1 MKLLATLTRRG
12 LLSAAILMGLASTTH
27 AQSYPS
33 REITLVI
40 PFGIGGSTDIIG
52 RQLASDMS
60 KVLGAKI
67 NVENKPGGTGTIGST
82 QVVQSRPDG
91 YTIGFVAN
99 DALVLQ
105 PLLNSALVFKTPDDY
120 QPIVKLGYR
129 SDVLYVRA
137 EAPWKSYADFVAD
150 AKQNPGKIRV
160 AIPGVGTL
168 AELTLQK
175 LNKVAGVRMVPVPF
189 SGGGSEATLAV
200 LGGRVE
206 SSAGSVS
213 VGAGQVAAGK
223 LRALAVFQRGKHAV
237 FPEAASIDDAHGDV
251 SILATFYLFGPKG
264 LPKDVLDKLAAA
276 ATQVGRSEEWAAFAK
291 RQDFTP
297 DVMGPDATKQDLL
310 QQAKDFAERIR
321 ENAAK

>member
-1 MKLLATLTRRG
+1 MKTFAKMSRRG
-12 LLSAAILMGLASTTH
+12 VLSAALLLGAASM
-27 AQSYPS
+27 AQAQTYPS

-52 RQLASDMS
+52 RQFAGELAKAM
-60 KVLGAKI
+60 GAKI

-82 QVVQSRPDG
+82 QVIQSKPDG

-105 PLLNSALVFKTPDDY
+105 PLLNPSLVFKSPDDY

-137 EAPWKSYADFVAD
+137 EAPWKTFADFIAD
-150 AKQNPGKIRV
+150 AKRNPGKIRI

-168 AELTLQK
+168 GELSIQK
-175 LNKVAGVRMVPVPF
+175 LNKAAGVRMVPVPF
-189 SGGGSEATLAV
+189 SGGGAEATLAV

-206 SSAGSVS
+206 ASAGSVS

-223 LRALAVFQRGKHAV
+223 LRPLAVFQRGKHAV
-237 FPEAASIDDAHGDV
+237 FADADSIDDAHGDV
-251 SILATFYLFGPKG
+251 SILAEFYLFAPKG
-264 LPKDVLDKLAAA
+264 LPKDVLDKLVAAS
-276 ATQVGRSEEWAAFAK
+276 TQVGRSEDWAAFAK
-291 RQDFTP
+291 KQDFTP
-297 DVMGPDATKQDLL
+297 DVKGPDATKEDLL
-310 QQAKDFAERIR
+310 RQGRDFAERLKD
-321 ENAAK
+321 NAAK

>member
-1 MKLLATLTRRG
+1 MKSLAKLSRRG
-12 LLSAAILMGLASTTH
+12 VLSAAALLCAASMAN

-52 RQLASDMS
+52 RQFAGELAKAM
-60 KVLGAKI
+60 GAKI

-82 QVVQSRPDG
+82 QVIQSKPDG

-105 PLLNSALVFKTPDDY
+105 PLLNPSLVFKSPDDY

-137 EAPWKSYADFVAD
+137 EAPWKNYADFIAD
-150 AKQNPGKIRV
+150 AKRNPGKMRI

-168 AELTLQK
+168 GELSIQK
-175 LNKVAGVRMVPVPF
+175 LNKVAGVRIAPVPF
-189 SGGGSEATLAV
+189 SGGGAEATLAV

-206 SSAGSVS
+206 ASAGSVS

-223 LRALAVFQRGKHAV
+223 LRPLAVFQRGKHAV
-237 FPEAASIDDAHGDV
+237 FPEADSIDDAHPDV
-251 SILATFYLFGPKG
+251 SILAEFYVFAPKG
-264 LPKDVLDKLAAA
+264 LPKDVLDKLVAAS
-276 ATQVGRSEEWAAFAK
+276 TQVGRSEDWAAFAK
-291 RQDFTP
+291 KQDFTP
-297 DVMGPDATKQDLL
+297 DVKGPDATKEDLL
-310 QQAKDFAERIR
+310 RQGRDFAERLKD
-321 ENAAK
+321 NAAK

>member
-1 MKLLATLTRRG
+1 MTLLANLSRRG
-12 LLSAAILMGLASTTH
+12 LLSAVVMLGLAPAAH
-27 AQSYPS
+27 AQTYPS
-33 REITLVI
+33 RDITLVI

-52 RQLASDMS
+52 RGLAGDLA

-82 QVVQSRPDG
+82 QVIQSRPDG

-105 PLLNSALVFKTPDDY
+105 PLLNPSLPFKSPDDY

-137 EAPWKSYADFVAD
+137 DAPWKTYADFVAD
-150 AKQNPGKIRV
+150 AKQNPGKMRI

-168 AELTLQK
+168 AELTVKK
-175 LNKVAGVRMVPVPF
+175 LNKVAGVRMVTVPF
-189 SGGGSEATLAV
+189 SGGGAEATLAV

-206 SSAGSVS
+206 ASAGSVS
-213 VGAGQVAAGK
+213 VGAGHVAAGR

-237 FPEAASIDDAHGDV
+237 FAEAASIDDAHGDV
-251 SILATFYLFGPKG
+251 SLLAEFYVFGPKG
-264 LPKDVLDKLAAA
+264 LPKDVLDKLVAA
-276 ATQVGRSEEWAAFAK
+276 ATQVGRSQEWAAFAQK
-291 RQDFTP
+291 QDFTP
-297 DVMGPDATKQDLL
+297 DVMGPDATRQDLL
-310 QQAKDFAERIR
+310 KQGKDFAERL
-321 ENAAK
+321 ADK

>member
-1 MKLLATLTRRG
+1 MTRLADLSRRM
-12 LLSAAILMGLASTTH
+12 LLSAAALLSLASAAH

-33 REITLVI
+33 RDITLVI

-52 RQLASDMS
+52 RQFAGDLA

-82 QVVQSRPDG
+82 QVIQSRPDG

-105 PLLNSALVFKTPDDY
+105 PLLNPALVFKTSDDY

-137 EAPWKSYADFVAD
+137 DAPWKTYADFVAD
-150 AKQNPGKIRV
+150 AKQNPGKMRV

-168 AELTLQK
+168 GELTIQK
-175 LNKVAGVRMVPVPF
+175 LNKVAGVRIVTVPF
-189 SGGGSEATLAV
+189 SGGGAEATLAV

-206 SSAGSVS
+206 ASAGSVS
-213 VGAGQVAAGK
+213 VGAGHVAAGR

-237 FPEAASIDDAHGDV
+237 YPEAASIDDTHGDV
-251 SILATFYLFGPKG
+251 SILAEFYVFAPKG
-264 LPKDVLDKLAAA
+264 LPKDVLDKLVAAS
-276 ATQVGRSEEWAAFAK
+276 TQVGRSDDWAAFAK
-291 RQDFTP
+291 KQDFVP
-297 DVMGPDATKQDLL
+297 DVKGPDATREDLL
-310 QQAKDFAERIR
+310 KQGKDFAERL
-321 ENAAK
+321 ADK

>member
-1 MKLLATLTRRG
+1 LSRRG
-12 LLSAAILMGLASTTH
+12 VLSAAALLCAASMAN

-52 RQLASDMS
+52 RQFAGELAKTM
-60 KVLGAKI
+60 GAKI

-82 QVVQSRPDG
+82 QVIQSKPDG

-105 PLLNSALVFKTPDDY
+105 PLLNPSLVFKSPDDY

-137 EAPWKSYADFVAD
+137 EAPWKNYADFIAD
-150 AKQNPGKIRV
+150 AKRNPGKMRI

-168 AELTLQK
+168 GELSIQK
-175 LNKVAGVRMVPVPF
+175 LNKVAGVRIAPVPF
-189 SGGGSEATLAV
+189 SGGGAEATLAV

-206 SSAGSVS
+206 ASAGSVS

-223 LRALAVFQRGKHAV
+223 LRPLAVFQRGKHAV
-237 FPEAASIDDAHGDV
+237 FPEADSIDDAHPDV
-251 SILATFYLFGPKG
+251 SILAEFYVFAPKG
-264 LPKDVLDKLAAA
+264 LPKDVLDKLVAAS
-276 ATQVGRSEEWAAFAK
+276 TQVGRSEDWAAFAK
-291 RQDFTP
+291 KQDFTP
-297 DVMGPDATKQDLL
+297 DVKGPDATKEDLL
-310 QQAKDFAERIR
+310 RQGRDFAERLKD
-321 ENAAK
+321 NAAK

>member
-1 MKLLATLTRRG
+1 MKVLEKLAGCGFLLAI
-12 LLSAAILMGLASTTH
+12 LLSVAPVTH

-33 REITLVI
+33 REITLII

-52 RQLASDMS
+52 RQFASELG

-67 NVENKPGGTGTIGST
+67 NVENKPGGSGTIGST
-82 QVVQSRPDG
+82 QVIQSKPDG

-99 DALVLQ
+99 DALVYQ
-105 PLLNSALVFKTPDDY
+105 PLINPALVFKSPDDY
-120 QPIVKLGYR
+120 QPIVKLGVR

-137 EAPWKSYADFVAD
+137 DAPWKTYADFFAD

-168 AELTLQK
+168 AELTIQK
-175 LNKVAGVRMVPVPF
+175 LNKLAGVRIVTVPF

-206 SSAGSVS
+206 ASAGSVS

-223 LRALAVFQRGKHAV
+223 LRPLAVFQRGKHAL
-237 FPEAASIDDAHGDV
+237 FADAASIDDAHGDV
-251 SILATFYLFGPKG
+251 SILASFYVFAPKG
-264 LPKDVLDKLAAA
+264 LPKDVLDKLVTASM
-276 ATQVGRSEEWAAFAK
+276 QVGRSQEWAAFAK
-291 RQDFTP
+291 KQDFVP
-297 DVMGPDATKQDLL
+297 DVKGPDATKLDLL
-310 QQAKDFAERIR
+310 QQGKDFSERIKDG
-321 ENAAK
+321 AAK

>member
-1 MKLLATLTRRG
+1 MTSPAKLTRRG
-12 LLSAAILMGLASTTH
+12 LLSAAVASSIASTAH
-27 AQSYPS
+27 AQSYPG

-52 RQLASDMS
+52 RQFAGELA

-82 QVVQSRPDG
+82 QVIQSKPDG

-105 PLLNSALVFKTPDDY
+105 PLLNPALVFKSPDDY

-129 SDVLYVRA
+129 SDLLYVRA
-137 EAPWKSYADFVAD
+137 DAPWKTYADFVAD
-150 AKQNPGKIRV
+150 AKKNPGKMRV

-168 AELTLQK
+168 GELTITK
-175 LNKVAGVRMVPVPF
+175 LNKVAGVRIVTVPF

-206 SSAGSVS
+206 ASAGSVS
-213 VGAGQVAAGK
+213 VGAGHVAAGR

-237 FPEAASIDDAHGDV
+237 FPDAASIDDAHGDV
-251 SILATFYLFGPKG
+251 SILAEFYLFGPKG
-264 LPKDVLDKLAAA
+264 MPKDVLDKLV
-276 ATQVGRSEEWAAFAK
+276 ATSMQVGRSEEWAAFARK
-291 RQDFTP
+291 QDFVP
-297 DVMGPDATKQDLL
+297 DVKGPDATKEDL
-310 QQAKDFAERIR
+310 QKQGRDFAERLKD
-321 ENAAK
+321 NAAK

>member
-1 MKLLATLTRRG
+1 MTLLAKLSRRG
-12 LLSAAILMGLASTTH
+12 LLSAAVLMGLAPAAY
-27 AQSYPS
+27 AQTYPS
-33 REITLVI
+33 RDITLVI

-52 RQLASDMS
+52 RQLAGDLA

-82 QVVQSRPDG
+82 QVIQSRPDG

-105 PLLNSALVFKTPDDY
+105 PLLNTSLAFKSPDDY

-137 EAPWKSYADFVAD
+137 DAPWKTYADFVAD
-150 AKQNPGKIRV
+150 AKQNPGKMRI

-168 AELTLQK
+168 GELTVQK
-175 LNKVAGVRMVPVPF
+175 LNKVAGVRMVTVPF
-189 SGGGSEATLAV
+189 SGGGAEATLAV

-206 SSAGSVS
+206 ASAGSVS
-213 VGAGQVAAGK
+213 VGAGHVAAGR
-223 LRALAVFQRGKHAV
+223 LRPLAVFQRGKHAV

-251 SILATFYLFGPKG
+251 SILAEFYLFGPKG
-264 LPKDVLDKLAAA
+264 LPKDVLDKLVAA
-276 ATQVGRSEEWAAFAK
+276 ATQVGRSAEWADFARK
-291 RQDFTP
+291 QDFTP
-297 DVMGPDATKQDLL
+297 DVKGPDATREDLL
-310 QQAKDFAERIR
+310 KQGKDFAERL
-321 ENAAK
+321 ADK

>member
-1 MKLLATLTRRG
+1 MTRLADLSRRM
-12 LLSAAILMGLASTTH
+12 LLSAAALLSLASAAH

-33 REITLVI
+33 RDITLVI

-52 RQLASDMS
+52 RQFAGDLA

-82 QVVQSRPDG
+82 QVIQSRPDG

-105 PLLNSALVFKTPDDY
+105 PLLNPALVFKTSDDY

-137 EAPWKSYADFVAD
+137 DAPWKTYADFVAD
-150 AKQNPGKIRV
+150 AKQNPGKMRV

-168 AELTLQK
+168 GELTIQK
-175 LNKVAGVRMVPVPF
+175 LNKVAGVRIVTVPF
-189 SGGGSEATLAV
+189 SGGGAEATLAV

-206 SSAGSVS
+206 ASAGSVS
-213 VGAGQVAAGK
+213 VGAGHVAAGR

-237 FPEAASIDDAHGDV
+237 YPEAASIDDTHGDV
-251 SILATFYLFGPKG
+251 SILAEFYVFAPKG
-264 LPKDVLDKLAAA
+264 LPKDVLDKLVAAS
-276 ATQVGRSEEWAAFAK
+276 TQVGRSDEWAAFAK
-291 RQDFTP
+291 KQDFVP
-297 DVMGPDATKQDLL
+297 DVKGPDATREDLL
-310 QQAKDFAERIR
+310 KQGKDFAERL
-321 ENAAK
+321 ADK